1 MFNFFIENKL
11 FLIRTYNSE
20 LAIRQK
26 TSLYKIFIKLEN
38 LQKAFKFLK
47 LMSNPEIDGYT
58 KTTFKSNLNKSLEKL
73 NQELKNFTYKP
84 SPVKITSILKHKTTI
99 RKLGIPTIRDKIVQ
113 TSLFNLLAMIY
124 EPIFFDCSYGF
135 RPKKNC
141 HSVLKQIKKK

>member
-1 MFNFFIENKL
+1 MK
-11 FLIRTYNSE
+11 
-20 LAIRQK
+20 QK
-26 TSLYKIFIKLEN
+26 TSLFKIFIKLEN

-47 LMSNPEIDGYT
+47 LISNPEIDNYT
-58 KTTFKSNLNKSLEKL
+58 KTTFKSNLNKSLKKL

-84 SPVKITSILKHKTTI
+84 SPVKVIYITKHKTNI
-99 RKLGIPTIRDKIVQ
+99 RKLGIPSIRDKIVQ
-113 TSLFNLLAMIY
+113 ISLFNLLAIIY